1 MTRIETDLAPLGK
14 ANKINE
20 GLELPGENTISVPYP
35 TVYEVYQAK
44 EIFSYFVNYYASHGN
59 MSRSEVISNALCQV
73 WTAARVFQQAKDATP
88 NYKEYIALYK
98 SIVRGG
104 DGIR

>member
-1 MTRIETDLAPLGK
+1 MTRIEATLAPLENAK
-14 ANKINE
+14 KIYE
-20 GLELPGENTISVPYP
+20 GRESARKNTISVPHP

-44 EIFSYFVNYYASHGN
+44 GIFSYFVNYYASHGN
-59 MSRSEVISNALCQV
+59 MSRSEVIANALCMV
-73 WTAARVFQQAKDATP
+73 WSAARVFQQSKDAAP
-88 NYKEYIALYK
+88 NYKEYIALYE

>member
-20 GLELPGENTISVPYP
+20 GLEPAGEIAISVPYP

-44 EIFSYFVNYYASHGN
+44 EIFSYFVSYYASHGN
-59 MSRSEVISNALCQV
+59 MSKKMVISNALCMV
-73 WTAARVFQQAKDATP
+73 WTAARVFQQAKDTAPT
-88 NYKEYIALYK
+88 NKEYLSLYE

-104 DGIR
+104 EGLR